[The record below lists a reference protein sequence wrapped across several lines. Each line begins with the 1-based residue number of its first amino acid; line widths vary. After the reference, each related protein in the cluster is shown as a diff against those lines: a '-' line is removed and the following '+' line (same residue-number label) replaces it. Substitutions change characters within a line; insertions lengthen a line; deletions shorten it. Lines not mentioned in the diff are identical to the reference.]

1 MKQQREHWGSRLG
14 FILAAAGSAIGLG
27 SLWRFPYITGQNGG
41 GFFVVLYLIF
51 TFLIAMP
58 VFIAELLMGR
68 GTQKSAVLALGELS
82 KGNSNWK
89 LLGWFSILTTFLI
102 MSYYCIVSGWC
113 VNYMMMSLN
122 NFTAGKT
129 PNEIASIFGV
139 MYNSGDI
146 NLFWNFIFIL
156 INVGVVVGGIRKGI
170 EHWARILT
178 PALLFILIGL
188 FIYSTTLPGFSQ
200 AFKFIFLPDF
210 TKVSAAS
217 FLDALG
223 MAIFTL
229 SVGLGILFTY
239 GSYMKST
246 EDTPKTAFIIGGM
259 TVLVSLFSAMMIFP
273 IIFSFGFEPQ
283 EGAGLVFKTLP
294 ILFSQLPGTVV
305 LSTVFFLLLM
315 FTALTSTISLFEVLV
330 SNLMEV
336 LLWTRLKAVLI
347 SAASVFV
354 MGIPAA
360 LTGSGTLFKNWH
372 ALYNKDYFSTLDY
385 LTGSWMLP
393 VAALLTTIFA
403 GWFLDKKFAE
413 EEFMKGA
420 TWPKLFKPWIF
431 FVKWVSPIA
440 IIFIILQ
447 HGGVIDIN
455 RFFG

>member
-1 MKQQREHWGSRLG
+1 
-14 FILAAAGSAIGLG
+14 
-27 SLWRFPYITGQNGG
+27 
-41 GFFVVLYLIF
+41 
-51 TFLIAMP
+51 
-58 VFIAELLMGR
+58 
-68 GTQKSAVLALGELS
+68 
-82 KGNSNWK
+82 
-89 LLGWFSILTTFLI
+89 
-102 MSYYCIVSGWC
+102 
-113 VNYMMMSLN
+113 
-122 NFTAGKT
+122 
-129 PNEIASIFGV
+129 
-139 MYNSGDI
+139 
-146 NLFWNFIFIL
+146 
-156 INVGVVVGGIRKGI
+156 
-170 EHWARILT
+170 
-178 PALLFILIGL
+178 
-188 FIYSTTLPGFSQ
+188 
-200 AFKFIFLPDF
+200 
-210 TKVSAAS
+210 
-217 FLDALG
+217 
-223 MAIFTL
+223 
-229 SVGLGILFTY
+229 
-239 GSYMKST
+239 
-246 EDTPKTAFIIGGM
+246 
-259 TVLVSLFSAMMIFP
+259 MMIFP

-294 ILFSQLPGTVV
+294 ILFAQLPGTVV

-347 SAASVFV
+347 SAVSVFV

-360 LTGSGTLFKNWH
+360 LTGTGTLFKNWH

-393 VAALLTTIFA
+393 VAALLTTVFA

>member
-1 MKQQREHWGSRLG
+1 
-14 FILAAAGSAIGLG
+14 
-27 SLWRFPYITGQNGG
+27 
-41 GFFVVLYLIF
+41 
-51 TFLIAMP
+51 
-58 VFIAELLMGR
+58 
-68 GTQKSAVLALGELS
+68 
-82 KGNSNWK
+82 
-89 LLGWFSILTTFLI
+89 
-102 MSYYCIVSGWC
+102 
-113 VNYMMMSLN
+113 MMMSLN
-122 NFTAGKT
+122 NFTAGKSPT
-129 PNEIASIFGV
+129 EIASIFGV

-188 FIYSTTLPGFSQ
+188 FIYATTLPGFKQ
-200 AFKFIFLPDF
+200 AIQFIFLPDF
-210 TKVSAAS
+210 SKVTASS

-239 GSYMKST
+239 GSYMKPQ
-246 EDTPKTAFIIGGM
+246 EDTPKTAFIIGSM

-294 ILFSQLPGTVV
+294 ILFSKLPGTVV

-347 SAASVFV
+347 SASAVFV
-354 MGIPAA
+354 MGIPSA
-360 LTGSGTLFKNWH
+360 LTGTGTLFKNWS

-393 VAALLTTIFA
+393 VSALLTTIFA
-403 GWFLDKKFAE
+403 GWFLEKKFAE

-431 FVKWVSPIA
+431 FVKWVSPLA

-447 HGGVIDIN
+447 EGGVIDIN
-455 RFFG
+455 RLFR